1 MKKIKN
7 MSQLKAQKK
16 KLQLRQKEL
25 EKAISYDWRDLK
37 ESFKPKNV
45 AGQVILSA
53 LKADINE
60 KNPDI
65 LAETL
70 SILAAKF
77 TKTAVE
83 HAEEWLKSKR

>member
-7 MSQLKAQKK
+7 MSHLKAQKK
-16 KLQLRQKEL
+16 KLQQRQKEL

-45 AGQVILSA
+45 AAQVILSA

-60 KNPDI
+60 NNPDI

-83 HAEEWLKSKR
+83 QAEEWLKSKR

>member
-7 MSQLKAQKK
+7 MSHLKAHKK
-16 KLQLRQKEL
+16 KLLLRQKEL

-53 LKADINE
+53 LKADLNDH
-60 KNPDI
+60 NPDI

-83 HAEEWLKSKR
+83 QAEEWLKSKR

>member
-7 MSQLKAQKK
+7 MSHLKAQKK
-16 KLQLRQKEL
+16 KLLQRQKEL

-53 LKADINE
+53 LKADINDN
-60 KNPDI
+60 NPDI

-83 HAEEWLKSKR
+83 QAEEWLKSKR